1 MSQRLPQFDCA
12 GFARGWFVISFSDEL
27 AVSEVRPLRYFD
39 KDLVLFRTESGAA
52 QVLDAHCPHMGAH
65 FGYGG
70 RVRGEH
76 IVCPFHAWE
85 FGGDGK
91 CAAIPYAQKIPPKA
105 KTRCWPVME
114 RNGMIFVWHDPER
127 GEPEYEIPV
136 IPEYGTASWT
146 VWHHSM
152 LEVRTHPSAIVENV
166 ADTAH
171 FVPVHGTHVEKFET
185 VYEGHTATQL
195 NSGFA
200 YPLGGGKD
208 TYTIR
213 ATYHGPAY
221 QVSHMQ
227 ANLNGVLVNAHTPV
241 DADHLHLRFG
251 VMIEKREDDKTRMY
265 ADAFVSNLRDGFLQ
279 DVRIWETKRYLD
291 RPALCEGDG
300 PIMRVRKWYRQ
311 FYQGAGGTSQL
322 EGER

>member
-1 MSQRLPQFDCA
+1 MSRRLPQFDCA

-27 AVSEVRPLRYFD
+27 AVGGVRALRYFD
-39 KDLVLFRTESGAA
+39 KDLVLFRTASGAA

-70 RVRGEH
+70 RVQGEH

-85 FGGDGK
+85 FRGDGQ
-91 CAAIPYAQKIPPKA
+91 CATIPYATKIPAKA
-105 KTRCWPVME
+105 KTRCWPVLE
-114 RNGMIFVWHDPER
+114 RNGMI
-127 GEPEYEIPV
+127 PV
-136 IPEYGTASWT
+136 LPEYGDATWT
-146 VWHHSM
+146 RWHHSM

-185 VYEGHTATQL
+185 VYDAHTATQL
-195 NSGFA
+195 NSGVA

-227 ANLNGVLVNAHTPV
+227 ANLNGVLLNAHTPI
-241 DADHLHLRFG
+241 DADTLHLRFG
-251 VMIEKREDDKTRMY
+251 VMIETRDDDKTRLY
-265 ADAFVSNLRDGFLQ
+265 ADGFVSNLRDGFLQ
-279 DVRIWETKRYLD
+279 DVRIWETKRYLE
-291 RPALCEGDG
+291 RPSLAEGDG
-300 PIMRVRKWYRQ
+300 PIMKVRKWYRQ
-311 FYQGAGGTSQL
+311 FYQNVSDV
-322 EGER
+322 